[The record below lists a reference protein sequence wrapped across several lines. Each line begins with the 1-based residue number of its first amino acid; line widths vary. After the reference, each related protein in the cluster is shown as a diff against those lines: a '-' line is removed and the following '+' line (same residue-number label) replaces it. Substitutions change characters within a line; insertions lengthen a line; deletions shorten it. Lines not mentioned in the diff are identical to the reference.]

1 MLFAQSMQA
10 IAHGGEG
17 ALYFQIRQSRGA
29 SEKFHGAV
37 IDHYGGNDTRVFKE
51 VSRVGETLKEIRE
64 LAGTTV
70 NSLVAMLYD
79 WDSQWAM
86 EDSQGPRNKGL
97 HYLEA
102 VLKFYRGFRKQ
113 GVNVDVIDMTCELDK
128 YKVLALPMVYMFKE
142 GFAQKVRAFVENGGT
157 QIGRA
162 HV

>member
-1 MLFAQSMQA
+1 MAEKVLSISRFARA
-10 IAHGGEG
+10 G
-17 ALYFQIRQSRGA
+17 GA

-51 VSRVGETLKEIRE
+51 VSRVGEVLKELKE

-70 NSLVAMLYD
+70 NSSVAMLYD

-102 VLKFYRGFRKQ
+102 MLKFYRGFRKQ

-128 YKVLALPMVYMFKE
+128 YKSTGSSNGLYVQGRFC
-142 GFAQKVRAFVENGGT
+142 QKGSCVRGKRRYTDHKLLVRNC
-157 QIGRA
+157 R
-162 HV
+162 